1 MAVPLKSPNYVFFY
15 FSDPL
20 HFLDLS
26 PPQILMT
33 SLSLLPPCLL
43 PSSFPP
49 FHLRPSLLLHSH
61 RQKSFPGTRKIH
73 PFFPPSFLL
82 PFEFQIPPSPT
93 RVQKGGNLERKKK
106 KKRGSYCLPSD
117 ADVALSH
124 LFFPLP
130 FLFHVCSG
138 KRRERVFF
146 SVFRLLKCGQSIRAL
161 TTSFQ
166 KENLSFFSLWET
178 TVLSLPEKNKRGA
191 TSTHLSLLSVSPPPS
206 LLSQYIILLK

>member
-33 SLSLLPPCLL
+33 SLSLLPPCLP
-43 PSSFPP
+43 PSFFLPP

-82 PFEFQIPPSPT
+82 PFEFQIRPPSPT
-93 RVQKGGNLERKKK
+93 RVQKGGGNLERKKK
-106 KKRGSYCLPSD
+106 KKGEVIASRQTRMWPFLIFFSFC
-117 ADVALSH
+117 
-124 LFFPLP
+124 LFFSMC
-130 FLFHVCSG
+130 V
-138 KRRERVFF
+138 REKGGRGFFF

-178 TVLSLPEKNKRGA
+178 TVLSLPPPKKKISEVP
-191 TSTHLSLLSVSPPPS
+191 HPPICPFFCLSPPLPHC
-206 LLSQYIILLK
+206 